1 MPRHRQCVDVGGNFI
16 GHTMNCIFCKE
27 ISDNSKSVEHIIPE
41 SLGNKSH
48 TLEKGIVC
56 DKCNNYFALKIE
68 KKVLELP
75 YFKSLRHRN
84 YILNKK
90 NRLPTE
96 NGFILHPNGGQVDI
110 IQKVGNIIE
119 VNVNDKNIFNL
130 ISEGKVDKLIIP
142 ILPSPPTDNL
152 FISRLLGKI
161 ALEALAQRVGQVE
174 NWNQDFIEH
183 DGLDDLR
190 SYVRYGKGDFWVY
203 NVRTVYNEI
212 DTFKETDDDPD
223 NRFQILHEF
232 DFLYIDNK
240 YLYFVCIIMG
250 VEYAI
255 NMGQRILDQY
265 IEWLRNNDE
274 KSALSDEMQARKTAT
289 NIGIANSGA

>member
-1 MPRHRQCVDVGGNFI
+1 LAYFRVGGNFI

-27 ISDNSKSVEHIIPE
+27 ISDNTKSVEHIIPE

-48 TLEKGIVC
+48 TLDRGIVC

-68 KKVLELP
+68 KEVLELP

-119 VNVNDKNIFNL
+119 VNVNDKDIFNL

-183 DGLDDLR
+183 KDLDDLR
-190 SYVRYGKGDFWVY
+190 NYVRYGKGDFWVY

-212 DTFKETDDDPD
+212 DTLKGTEEDPYD
-223 NRFQILHEF
+223 KRFQILHEF

-250 VEYAI
+250 IEYAI
-255 NMGQRILDQY
+255 NMGQRVLDQY
-265 IEWLRNNDE
+265 KDWLKNNDE
-274 KSALSDEMQARKTAT
+274 KSPLSDEIQSRKTAA
-289 NIGIANSGA
+289 NIGANSGSGR